1 MRKKRSNDTFEEDFS
16 FPEWAEILITK
27 ETPIKK
33 ATYILSDGGIVDVGI
48 IQSPVGGY
56 RLGAYLRRDAAG
68 NVLDGTV
75 CKFKEPSGETW
86 FRSFRQGFVGTVPQP
101 SPLRPLPFR

>member
-1 MRKKRSNDTFEEDFS
+1 MKKKRAEKINAEDFS
-16 FPEWAEILITK
+16 FRVWAEILITK

-86 FRSFRQGFVGTVPQP
+86 FRSFQQGFVGKF
-101 SPLRPLPFR
+101 LN